1 MLTLRLKC
9 SILNNK
15 KGGRAMGMSLK
26 AARVNRNLKQQEAA
40 KLLKVSVYTLINWE
54 KGKSYPNAIQIKDIE
69 KIYKISYDDI
79 IFLPRLYA

>member
-1 MLTLRLKC
+1 
-9 SILNNK
+9 
-15 KGGRAMGMSLK
+15 MGMSLK

>member
-1 MLTLRLKC
+1 
-9 SILNNK
+9 
-15 KGGRAMGMSLK
+15 MGMSLK

-54 KGKSYPNAIQIKDIE
+54 KDKSYPNAIQIKDIE